1 MVAYILCCCSWMIF
15 NSYFE
20 RFIRQTML
28 MNTFKIESPI
38 IATAFLY
45 TVFLYF
51 WLWSKFF
58 SSSVLL
64 QISLLWFSFIC
75 FGFISLLGWW
85 SCERI
90 HEFPSWEAWSV
101 LLFDISVLVQPSV
114 VFIVFVDIVSLSIVF
129 SLELL
134 YSLYLC
140 ANNDKCFVC
149 LTVFLLFLISLYFLL
164 WGKKFPPAIVL
175 SGYYLV
181 VKLPFLQCVF

>member
-1 MVAYILCCCSWMIF
+1 MVAYILCCCSCMIF

-58 SSSVLL
+58 SSSVSS
-64 QISLLWFSFIC
+64 QISLLRFSFIC

-90 HEFPSWEAWSV
+90 HEFPSWEAWSI

-129 SLELL
+129 FFWNFCIRCICVQTTISVLSVWQ
-134 YSLYLC
+134 YSYYSWFHFIFFSEVR
-140 ANNDKCFVC
+140 N
-149 LTVFLLFLISLYFLL
+149 FLL
-164 WGKKFPPAIVL
+164 
-175 SGYYLV
+175 
-181 VKLPFLQCVF
+181 Q